1 MKPKISRGREGDFFA
16 RSHDPLLLYCGA
28 LEPAQQDGQASLD
41 RDALPPT
48 RGAPSHGPPPRPHT
62 QDAAERGKSRPDRR
76 QAQSR
81 R

>member
-1 MKPKISRGREGDFFA
+1 MKPKISRGREGVFL
-16 RSHDPLLLYCGA
+16 HDPFYYCGA